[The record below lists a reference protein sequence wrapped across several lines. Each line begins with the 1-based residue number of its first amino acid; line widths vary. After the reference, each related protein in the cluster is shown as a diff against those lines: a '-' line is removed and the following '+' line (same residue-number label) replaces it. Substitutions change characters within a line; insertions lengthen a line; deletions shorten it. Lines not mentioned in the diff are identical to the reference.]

1 MVAVV
6 GGPWDDRALGEGEL
20 LIGDDQLGV
29 DLEAEAQAGAIRA
42 RAVGCVEGER
52 PRLDLV
58 EGERVVVGARA
69 LFGESASPI
78 RVVSVQVDAVD
89 DDEAIG
95 EPQRGFNRVGE
106 ALAHALAHHEAVD
119 DDLDRVLEFLLQLR
133 RILQSHGLA
142 VDDRARV
149 SVRSELVDEVLVLA
163 FASAHDGREDLETRP
178 LLHGSHAI
186 DDLLGGLGLDAR
198 AALGTVGDARARVQ
212 EAQVVVNLGDRAH
225 RGSRVARRG
234 LLVDGDGG
242 CEAFDE
248 VNVGLVHLSE
258 ELAGVGG
265 KGLDVAALAL
275 GEDRVESQRGLARS
289 RQPREDDHG
298 VAGKFEVHVLQVVFP
313 GSLDD

>member
-6 GGPWDDRALGEGEL
+6 GGPWDDRTLGEGKL
-20 LIGDDQLGV
+20 LIGDDQLWV

-42 RAVGCVEGER
+42 RTIGRVEGER

-95 EPQRGFNRVGE
+95 EPQRGLNRVGE
-106 ALAHALAHHEAVD
+106 ALTHALAHHEAVD
-119 DDLDRVLEFLLQLR
+119 DDLNRVLEFLLQLR

-198 AALGTVGDARARVQ
+198 TALGAVGDTRARVQ
-212 EAQVVVNLGDRAH
+212 KAQVVVNLGDRAH

-242 CEAFDE
+242 
-248 VNVGLVHLSE
+248 
-258 ELAGVGG
+258 
-265 KGLDVAALAL
+265 
-275 GEDRVESQRGLARS
+275 
-289 RQPREDDHG
+289 
-298 VAGKFEVHVLQVVFP
+298 
-313 GSLDD
+313 